1 MVTNKLLPM
10 VLLVCTP
17 DVYYFCQIIITE
29 NLNQFTGLR
38 GSCILLQVQGNS
50 NFINIYVAN
59 VLYFF
64 VLSYYVS
71 TFCVPCCDVR
81 KNKMFGSSFPAVVSR
96 RAHVL
101 FVLFVFVYTR
111 WYQTHIVL
119 YFCFAFFVLL
129 PISLDYPFLIATTVF
144 SSVYLCCSTII

>member
-10 VLLVCTP
+10 VLLVYTP

-50 NFINIYVAN
+50 NFTNIYVAN

-64 VLSYYVS
+64 LLSYYMS
-71 TFCVPCCDVR
+71 AFCVPCCDVR
-81 KNKMFGSSFPAVVSR
+81 KNEMFGSSFPPVVSR

-101 FVLFVFVYTR
+101 FALFVFVYTR
-111 WYQTHIVL
+111 WCQTHICCI
-119 YFCFAFFVLL
+119 FDFFVLL
-129 PISLDYPFLIATTVF
+129 PVSLDYPILIATTVF